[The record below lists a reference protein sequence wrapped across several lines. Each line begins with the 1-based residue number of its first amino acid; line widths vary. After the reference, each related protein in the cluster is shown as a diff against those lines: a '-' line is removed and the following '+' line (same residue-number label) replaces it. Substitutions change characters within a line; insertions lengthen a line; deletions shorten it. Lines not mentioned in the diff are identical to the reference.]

1 MEPWSP
7 ARIPVEIRERDLR
20 NHWSMFGVAS
30 CVERIGRKWQVMYGL
45 VPVLFNTKTE
55 AMDAC
60 DRLVLAICR
69 RNTNAR

>member
-20 NHWSMFGVAS
+20 NRWSMFGVAS
-30 CVERIGRKWQVMYGL
+30 CVERIGRKWQVMYEL
-45 VPVLFNTKTE
+45 VPVLFNTKAE

-60 DRLVLAICR
+60 DRLVLAIGR
-69 RNTNAR
+69 RNANAR